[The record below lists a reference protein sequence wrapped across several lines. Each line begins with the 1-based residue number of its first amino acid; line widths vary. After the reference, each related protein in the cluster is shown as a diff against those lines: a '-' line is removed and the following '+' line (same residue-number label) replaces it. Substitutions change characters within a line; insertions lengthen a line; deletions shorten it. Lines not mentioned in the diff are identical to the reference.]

1 MDLIIKI
8 IEIFAFMT
16 GLVYVFL
23 QIRQKNFMWV
33 VGIASGLACGFE
45 FAVQHLWAS
54 MGLNIYYVF
63 MSFWGLYSWRK
74 ASAKTEMIASETEGD
89 VIHLSHMTRR
99 MLIISAVLF
108 VIGSAILIVIL
119 HLLKDSE
126 SSLDAIITVLSMIAT
141 WWLAKSYRGQW
152 YVWIVSDTLSATM
165 CLLVGMRW
173 MSALY
178 LAYVLSGVYGLHYW
192 KKKGIYIDS

>member
-33 VGIASGLACGFE
+33 VGIASGLACSFE

-74 ASAKTEMIASETEGD
+74 ASRQTDAIARETEGD
-89 VIHLSHMTRR
+89 VIHLCHMTKK
-99 MLIISAVLF
+99 MLLTSAALFIIGTSL
-108 VIGSAILIVIL
+108 LIVVL
-119 HLLKDSE
+119 HLLNDSE
-126 SSLDAIITVLSMIAT
+126 SSLDAVITVLSMIGT
-141 WWLAKSYRGQW
+141 WWLARSYRQQW
-152 YVWIVSDTLSATM
+152 FVWMVSDTLSVTM
-165 CLLVGMRW
+165 CFIVGMRW

-178 LAYVLSGVYGLHYW
+178 FAYVLSSVYGLHYW
-192 KKKGIYIDS
+192 KKKGIYID